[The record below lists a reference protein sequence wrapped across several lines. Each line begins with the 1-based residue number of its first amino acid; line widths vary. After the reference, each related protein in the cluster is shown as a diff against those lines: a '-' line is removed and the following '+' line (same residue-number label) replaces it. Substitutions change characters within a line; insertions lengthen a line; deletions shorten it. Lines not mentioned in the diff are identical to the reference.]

1 MAGENKFSL
10 NKMPQ
15 VKTTQV
21 DETDKSEAWDSANEK
36 TSSKYLYNPKTG
48 KKVSV
53 DEAYTGTGK
62 KKTIKPQYKDFVTD
76 TIAGKKTG
84 SGNTAKKVVEDVKDA
99 IKNGQER
106 NAVRADYSEASP
118 DVKESLAKN
127 TKASQKVIDK
137 QVESIKKGEGFEG
150 SKKVLTDTEEGKA
163 FTSGEEIKPE
173 DNFKQ
178 VEAITSDPNV
188 EKAIADTGLSIDNAP
203 EDPSLAGEVASSE
216 LQKAGLDKDTVNS
229 LMGAFAGAF
238 TGKVDKEKDV
248 KSELASVLANKKE
261 QLDELSKT
269 GMGSK
274 IAGILTVLSAVA
286 CLATGGV
293 IPPINFNTVSA
304 IINDPHGYIR
314 GNKEHAIEEK
324 RKDIES
330 ANEAVREAEKKDITY
345 KTDKDLVKQI
355 MAENPGMTE
364 EDAWQMLKNR
374 TRQSVNVSAE
384 QVSKDADLARD
395 FVSRNF
401 TTGDDA
407 LRIASEYDAKALEYE
422 KAAQEVKSA
431 PAKRKAEL
439 YASYVP
445 LLGQLQTSFSSGSTS
460 SGMAV
465 NPNTNLNLGV
475 FSIGGGGGYNSSEAV
490 SSGTN
495 SMSREGLQVGIDE
508 YNKLQQEV
516 GDVDKILYDDLMKAA
531 NVCKQIANEYRAQA
545 KQTSEQFS
553 ADKVTSDIRKKLMK
567 HTYIPKEKRLH

>member
-1 MAGENKFSL
+1 MAKFNL
-10 NKMPQ
+10 NQMPD
-15 VKTTQV
+15 VKVADTDT
-21 DETDKSEAWDSANEK
+21 EDKSEAFDSTKEK
-36 TSSKYLYNPKTG
+36 TNSKYLYDTKNG
-48 KKVSV
+48 RKVSKK
-53 DEAYTGTGK
+53 DAYKPNGE
-62 KKTIKPQYKDFVTD
+62 IKDQYKSYVTD
-76 TIAGKKTG
+76 TIASGKTG
-84 SGNTAKKVVEDVKDA
+84 SGKKAKKVVEDVKDA

-150 SKKVLTDTEEGKA
+150 SKKVLTDTAEGKA
-163 FTSGEEIKPE
+163 MTSGQEVEESKPE

-203 EDPSLAGEVASSE
+203 EDPSLAGEVAANE

-229 LMGAFAGAF
+229 LMSAFAGAF
-238 TGKVDKEKDV
+238 TGNVDKEKDV

-293 IPPINFNTVSA
+293 IPPINFNTISA
-304 IINDPHGYIR
+304 IITDPHGYIR

-431 PAKRKAEL
+431 PTKRKAEL

-465 NPNTNLNLGV
+465 NPKTELDFGV
-475 FSIGGGGGYNSSEAV
+475 FSIGGGGGYNSSEAA

>member
-1 MAGENKFSL
+1 MAKFNL
-10 NKMPQ
+10 NQMPD
-15 VKTTQV
+15 VKVADTDT
-21 DETDKSEAWDSANEK
+21 EDKSEAFDSAKEK
-36 TSSKYLYNPKTG
+36 TNSKYLYDTKNG
-48 KKVSV
+48 RKVSKK
-53 DEAYTGTGK
+53 EAYKPNGE
-62 KKTIKPQYKDFVTD
+62 IKDQYKSFVTD
-76 TIAGKKTG
+76 TIAGKKVG
-84 SGNTAKKVVEDVKDA
+84 SGSKAKKVVEDVKDA

-137 QVESIKKGEGFEG
+137 QVESIKNGEGFEG
-150 SKKVLTDTEEGKA
+150 SKKVLTDTAEGKA
-163 FTSGEEIKPE
+163 MTSGQEIEESKPE

-188 EKAIADTGLSIDNAP
+188 EKAIADTGLSIDSAP
-203 EDPSLAGEVASSE
+203 EDPSLAGEVASNE

-229 LMGAFAGAF
+229 LMSAFAGAF
-238 TGKVDKEKDV
+238 TGNVDKEKDV

-293 IPPINFNTVSA
+293 IPPINFNTISA
-304 IINDPHGYIR
+304 IITDPHGYIR

-364 EDAWQMLKNR
+364 EDAWQMLKDR

-407 LRIASEYDAKALEYE
+407 RAQAQQYREQALKYRQAIRELSTANIDKQVELMQSLVPTLGQLDTSINSAGSSSGKSIQGGAEAGKLTKFLIEPKISGGLSFSNEASSTNTRMSREGVNKANDLYKQYLTSSSDATKQFKEALEDAANKCEALAAEYE
-422 KAAQEVKSA
+422 KAAN
-431 PAKRKAEL
+431 
-439 YASYVP
+439 
-445 LLGQLQTSFSSGSTS
+445 ST
-460 SGMAV
+460 
-465 NPNTNLNLGV
+465 N
-475 FSIGGGGGYNSSEAV
+475 
-490 SSGTN
+490 
-495 SMSREGLQVGIDE
+495 
-508 YNKLQQEV
+508 
-516 GDVDKILYDDLMKAA
+516 
-531 NVCKQIANEYRAQA
+531 
-545 KQTSEQFS
+545 EQFS